1 MIFEV
6 ESEGF
11 PKLLDEG
18 HEKKIWVKCDSW
30 VLGPEHLEREVT
42 INLDK
47 DAGQS
52 GLGKE
57 IKSSVLVMLNLVISN
72 LHLDAIG

>member
-1 MIFEV
+1 MRKRS
-6 ESEGF
+6 ESSVILEFWG
-11 PKLLDEG
+11 LS
-18 HEKKIWVKCDSW
+18 SW
-30 VLGPEHLEREVT
+30 KEVT